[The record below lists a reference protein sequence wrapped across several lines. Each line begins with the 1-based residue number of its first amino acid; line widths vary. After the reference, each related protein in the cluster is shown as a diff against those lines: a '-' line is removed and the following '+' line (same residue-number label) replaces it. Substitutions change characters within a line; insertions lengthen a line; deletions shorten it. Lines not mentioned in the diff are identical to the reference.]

1 MAIGDIKFSEL
12 KIGGVDLNDP
22 NQAYPDEINIYE
34 DILNSY
40 GPALEIRAI
49 DPTDA
54 LGKNSIN
61 GSYDQDINIAFSDD
75 MGKTVRFKFKQLE
88 NSNLTDEAQFK
99 QGSLHAKSYTIKGV
113 SQELLNAQ
121 GNYVQ
126 KSWED
131 KTTNIARDILKD
143 NYKTDKQIEIDDD
156 SKEKRRWIASN
167 EHPLK
172 QLQKLNEEHVAS
184 QSQSSAYAIFPRQE
198 KGNSKYKITTYE
210 KLFQQ
215 SPVATIKQSTVLD
228 TSAST
233 EEDKRNS
240 IMWMNVGE
248 SFFSG
253 SRHLTKSSEQTI
265 NLTTHKIVQT
275 DPKQTKFV
283 LPGKEVYQGQTSNHN
298 VVPQRKIYSKL
309 NEPKEQRITPA
320 DAKTKRAEF
329 LSHLAQNSAELEIP
343 GNPDITLG
351 SMITLQI
358 PKKVDAGLGGG
369 NEMQFNDKVL
379 VVGVRHRIKPAGK
392 TPRYTQ
398 VLKVVKASFSQGGG
412 GSA

>member
-1 MAIGDIKFSEL
+1 
-12 KIGGVDLNDP
+12 
-22 NQAYPDEINIYE
+22 
-34 DILNSY
+34 
-40 GPALEIRAI
+40 
-49 DPTDA
+49 
-54 LGKNSIN
+54 
-61 GSYDQDINIAFSDD
+61 
-75 MGKTVRFKFKQLE
+75 
-88 NSNLTDEAQFK
+88 
-99 QGSLHAKSYTIKGV
+99 
-113 SQELLNAQ
+113 
-121 GNYVQ
+121 
-126 KSWED
+126 
-131 KTTNIARDILKD
+131 
-143 NYKTDKQIEIDDD
+143 
-156 SKEKRRWIASN
+156 
-167 EHPLK
+167 
-172 QLQKLNEEHVAS
+172 
-184 QSQSSAYAIFPRQE
+184 
-198 KGNSKYKITTYE
+198 
-210 KLFQQ
+210 
-215 SPVATIKQSTVLD
+215 
-228 TSAST
+228 
-233 EEDKRNS
+233 
-240 IMWMNVGE
+240 MNVGE

-283 LPGKEVYQGQTSNHN
+283 LPGKEVYQGQTTNHN